1 MATYENEKLGVSF
14 TLPDKLTVRQQ
25 LDWRG
30 RVFETE
36 GTTFLRHWQ
45 AVKPLIED
53 WAYEPDPVLEDI
65 DIDTATDK
73 ALADVIFW
81 ASNEAAGHMAG
92 LDAIPK
98 NG

>member
-30 RVFETE
+30 RVFETV

-53 WAYEPDPVLEDI
+53 WAYEPDSVLEDI